1 MGLKSAMERVEG
13 ANAQLREQVR
23 LCRQEEERSSAA
35 SQRLRS
41 RLAAAEAELKAI
53 KGGFM
58 EQPPTQVDKAPCLST
73 VFISWIRKY
82 AQVVP
87 QMVAS
92 HVVATTLPP
101 TISSS
106 TAENVAVVENQ
117 LVHVLDELEARE
129 ANGRKMEVEVGVLGK
144 KLAAAKHQ
152 MGLLY
157 NDHLEKVTMWEEE
170 RGKLKAAAMEA
181 EQRQAAAQAKV
192 EEYEEHLD
200 NLGKGGDM
208 VQKKMAET
216 ARRVALLRA
225 NEALLSRKYKVLE
238 NQQMEA
244 RANVEEL
251 NKEAAA
257 MEARSDSAIFVSTL
271 TLTSFRATREIGQLQ
286 RSKELLS
293 FKVRQ
298 PVAKDVT
305 VCTVTTIVISSPIKS
320 PAGKS

>member
-1 MGLKSAMERVEG
+1 M
-13 ANAQLREQVR
+13 
-23 LCRQEEERSSAA
+23 
-35 SQRLRS
+35 
-41 RLAAAEAELKAI
+41 
-53 KGGFM
+53 
-58 EQPPTQVDKAPCLST
+58 
-73 VFISWIRKY
+73 
-82 AQVVP
+82 
-87 QMVAS
+87 
-92 HVVATTLPP
+92 
-101 TISSS
+101 
-106 TAENVAVVENQ
+106 
-117 LVHVLDELEARE
+117 LDELEALE
-129 ANGRKMEVEVGVLGK
+129 ANGMKMEVEVGVLGK
-144 KLAAAKHQ
+144 ELDAAKHQ
-152 MGLLY
+152 AGLLY
-157 NDHLEKVTMWEEE
+157 NDHLEKVKMWEEE
-170 RGKLKAAAMEA
+170 RGKLEAAAMEA

-200 NLGKGGDM
+200 NLGKGGDL

-244 RANVEEL
+244 RVDVEEL

-271 TLTSFRATREIGQLQ
+271 TSTSFRATREIGQLQ

-298 PVAKDVT
+298 PVAKDVI
-305 VCTVTTIVISSPIKS
+305 VCTVTTIVNLITKPIKS

>member
-1 MGLKSAMERVEG
+1 M
-13 ANAQLREQVR
+13 
-23 LCRQEEERSSAA
+23 
-35 SQRLRS
+35 
-41 RLAAAEAELKAI
+41 
-53 KGGFM
+53 F
-58 EQPPTQVDKAPCLST
+58 
-73 VFISWIRKY
+73 
-82 AQVVP
+82 AQVAP

-92 HVVATTLPP
+92 PVVATTLPP

-129 ANGRKMEVEVGVLGK
+129 VSGRKMEVEVGVLGK

-157 NDHLEKVTMWEEE
+157 NDHLEKVKMWEEE

-181 EQRQAAAQAKV
+181 EQRLAAAQAKV

-200 NLGKGGDM
+200 NLGKGGDL

-225 NEALLSRKYKVLE
+225 NEALLSRKYK
-238 NQQMEA
+238 NQQMEDMVK
-244 RANVEEL
+244 VEEM

-305 VCTVTTIVISSPIKS
+305 VCTLTTIFISSPIKS